1 MTDLSTRFFGLT
13 LKNPVIAGSCGLT
26 GNIDSIVKIAKAKP
40 GAIVLKSVFEEEI
53 DLMYQKEQSSNY
65 TQNLDPEY
73 LNYFDYVIK
82 EENLVKYLD
91 LIHQAKKLVDVPIVA
106 SVSCITSNEW
116 ISYVKRFQDAGADAI
131 ELNLFII
138 PSDLRR
144 TNEEN
149 ERFYFESVRKVREM
163 VSIPVTIKVS
173 YYFSNL
179 AKMMKDLS
187 STGITGITLF
197 NRFYSPDIDI
207 EKEELTAG
215 DVLSNSDEYL
225 LPLRWTGILS
235 SKVDCPIA
243 ATTGIKSS
251 ETAVKMILA
260 GAGAVQIASAVYK
273 EGPDVIGKI
282 VKGIEEWMNKKSYKS
297 INDFKGKLS
306 VHTDDITAYERVQF
320 MKYFGT
326 KDNK

>member
-1 MTDLSTRFFGLT
+1 MKDLSTCFFGLT

-53 DLMYQKEQSSNY
+53 DLLFQKEQSSNY

-82 EENLVKYLD
+82 EENLGKYLD
-91 LIHQAKKLVDVPIVA
+91 LIQQAKKLVDVPIVA

-116 ISYVKRFQDAGADAI
+116 FSYVKRFQDAGADAI

-138 PSDLRR
+138 PSDVKR

-149 ERFYFESVRKVREM
+149 ERFYFESVRKVNEM
-163 VSIPVTIKVS
+163 VSIPVTLKVS

-187 STGITGITLF
+187 STGIAGITLF
-197 NRFYSPDIDI
+197 NRFYSPDINI

-243 ATTGIKSS
+243 ATTGVHSA
-251 ETAVKMILA
+251 ETAIKMILA
-260 GAGAVQIASAVYK
+260 GAGAVQIASAIYK
-273 EGPDVIGKI
+273 EGPDIIGKI
-282 VKGIEEWMNKKSYKS
+282 IKGIEEWMNRKSYNS
-297 INDFKGKLS
+297 IKDFKGKLA

-320 MKYFGT
+320 MKYFG
-326 KDNK
+326 NK